1 MKNMTTITTL
11 FIPQKIE
18 KEVKEISQGFGLS
31 KEDFIINAILFYL
44 KNLEKKIELKKELET
59 WEKISNDD
67 LLKFEKSI

>member
-1 MKNMTTITTL
+1 MTTITTL

-18 KEVKEISQGFGLS
+18 KEVTEISQGFGLS

>member
-1 MKNMTTITTL
+1 MTTITTL